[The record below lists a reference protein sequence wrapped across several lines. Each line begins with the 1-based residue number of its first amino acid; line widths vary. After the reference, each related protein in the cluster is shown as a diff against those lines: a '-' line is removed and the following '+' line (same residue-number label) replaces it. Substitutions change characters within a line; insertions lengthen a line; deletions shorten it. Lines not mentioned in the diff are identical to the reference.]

1 MNPNSLINR
10 WLEGMKNLTPAQQLH
25 GKMVGHIG
33 GAIGLVLAMVVLVF
47 QGMWS
52 FSIFLFF
59 MIWLQVFEFIG
70 VRQRW
75 KMMCDMQ
82 PVIDAQKENFKK
94 IMDGVK

>member
-47 QGMWS
+47 QGMW
-52 FSIFLFF
+52 
-59 MIWLQVFEFIG
+59 
-70 VRQRW
+70 
-75 KMMCDMQ
+75 
-82 PVIDAQKENFKK
+82 
-94 IMDGVK
+94 